1 MGPCR
6 AQGDTQIHP
15 RPPPSARGSRAL
27 RPAIS
32 EGHDPHSAFNGA
44 KMPGPAA
51 SVRTRLRI
59 RQGTTG
65 PATPAQSFAE
75 PGASAWAG
83 TMALT
88 TVITLLAD
96 PPERPPPTFAATNRC
111 RHEQVDFDGSAV
123 RGWRHG
129 ARAPSFPIPTDP
141 GRRVGLHL
149 RPLRC
154 PDGGAQVQDRLR
166 CLWFLSRL

>member
-65 PATPAQSFAE
+65 PATPVQSLAE

-83 TMALT
+83 TTALT

-96 PPERPPPTFAATNRC
+96 PRERPPPTFAATNRLTSTGRRC
-111 RHEQVDFDGSAV
+111 EAEGMERAPLAPPFRRTPADEGVYICE
-123 RGWRHG
+123 RCG
-129 ARAPSFPIPTDP
+129 ARMEERKCKIVCDVCGFYRDCSDP
-141 GRRVGLHL
+141 
-149 RPLRC
+149 
-154 PDGGAQVQDRLR
+154 
-166 CLWFLSRL
+166 